1 MRCAVFVDSEG
12 KVQAAW
18 YDAEKSVSQRVG
30 FSELRAR
37 ARASAEKACLTYV
50 ADPSQR
56 LRAAGY
62 RAGFK
67 DVLFMDP
74 VESAIREWV
83 AEVDET
89 TELATSV
96 VVLRCESD
104 GGLAWEFCV
113 LSSDARIFVVPDESW
128 KASGHFVPTVDGKSQ
143 VGLERF
149 VDWFERK
156 DCRHVILTGTGI
168 GSEALTDG
176 LSLLEF
182 LLELKGTTLY
192 RCEHA
197 SVLGAVRPVLD
208 STYRICDAFILAA
221 VSAMEAGA
229 FDEAI
234 KGLKAA
240 EAVFDVPPE
249 AVAELR
255 SNIRSALLN
264 AAETS
269 SDADALVYYQ
279 KALLVALPDEV
290 DGTAD
295 KDQAFIYARL
305 AYCYCRRG
313 DYVSAEDAALAS
325 NFLNPDVY
333 GDVLS
338 EIATHR
344 RENLEAQSR
353 FKSRTRTGTLFSVLF
368 FWLIMGIS

>member
-113 LSSDARIFVVPDESW
+113 LSSDARIFVVDESW

-143 VGLERF
+143 IGLERF
-149 VDWFERK
+149 VDWFERQ

-208 STYRICDAFILAA
+208 SKFVICDAFILAA
-221 VSAMEAGA
+221 VSELDAGA

-255 SNIRSALLN
+255 SNIRSALLS
-264 AAETS
+264 AADAAS
-269 SDADALVYYQ
+269 DADADALVYLYYQ

-325 NFLNPDVY
+325 NFLSPDVY
-333 GDVLS
+333 GDILA

-344 RENLEAQSR
+344 RENLAHSR
-353 FKSRTRTGTLFSVLF
+353 F
-368 FWLIMGIS
+368 